1 MRYALAV
8 AAVFVVAACG
18 GAGSSARSSGGPT
31 NVTTTSLS
39 AAQKAANAL
48 GRREVRITGCRAGA
62 RSLLTVTGNAHNSGP
77 RPVSYLIQLRVSST
91 DGKPLYYTAASARGV
106 PPASVARWTAATA
119 ARYDPHMKCEV
130 TSVSRTNG

>member
-18 GAGSSARSSGGPT
+18 GAGSSARSSGPT
-31 NVTTTSLS
+31 NVTPTSLS

-48 GRREVRITGCRAGA
+48 GLREVRITGCRAGA
-62 RSLLTVTGNAHNSGP
+62 RALLTVTGTAHNSAR
-77 RPVSYLIQLRVSST
+77 RPASYLIQLRVSST
-91 DGKPLYYTAASARGV
+91 EGKPLYYTAASARGV